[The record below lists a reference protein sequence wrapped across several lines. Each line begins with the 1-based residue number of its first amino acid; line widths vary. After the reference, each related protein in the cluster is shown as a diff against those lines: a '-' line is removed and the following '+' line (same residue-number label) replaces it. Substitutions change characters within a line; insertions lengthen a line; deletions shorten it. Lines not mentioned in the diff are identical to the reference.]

1 MHFASINNRKGII
14 EVLLRAGADPSI
26 PNENGLL
33 AGELTGDNEIRS
45 LLSKNTSKNQYGTSS
60 GTASSLDRVRH
71 DLKVHIET
79 NVLDS
84 VSNLNFGKLNIR
96 NDCETAAQPSSS
108 SRKGSIST
116 ISPFNND
123 STNYENSSHNHD
135 SKYFN
140 SEEQEQEEQ
149 DKLLLE
155 ELKENV
161 LRAATETA
169 IATQNIEGEKGRR
182 RVANL
187 CQDKWHET
195 KTEIGR
201 AHV

>member
-1 MHFASINNRKGII
+1 M
-14 EVLLRAGADPSI
+14 
-26 PNENGLL
+26 
-33 AGELTGDNEIRS
+33 
-45 LLSKNTSKNQYGTSS
+45 
-60 GTASSLDRVRH
+60 
-71 DLKVHIET
+71 KVHIET

-123 STNYENSSHNHD
+123 STNYENSNHN

-195 KTEIGR
+195 KTEPKIR
-201 AHV
+201 EV